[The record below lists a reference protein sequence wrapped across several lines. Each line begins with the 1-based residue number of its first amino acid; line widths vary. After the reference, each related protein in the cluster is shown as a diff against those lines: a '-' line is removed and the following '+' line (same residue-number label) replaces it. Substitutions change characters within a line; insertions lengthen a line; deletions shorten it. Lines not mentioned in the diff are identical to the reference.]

1 MIDIVAVFL
10 AGVLAAIAMLHLYWA
25 LGGFWPGHDEASLA
39 QAVVGTAGIQRMP
52 PVWMTVAVVLALFAA
67 ALWPLMWA
75 AIVPYVLPQTLVV
88 LGMWVLATVF
98 LLRGIAG
105 YTPVFGPD
113 RVQEPFLSLNRRLY
127 APLCFL
133 IGSGFVLLIV
143 LARL

>member
-10 AGVLAAIAMLHLYWA
+10 AGVLAAIALLHLYWA
-25 LGGFWPGHDEASLA
+25 LGGFWP
-39 QAVVGTAGIQRMP
+39 AGIRRMP
-52 PVWMTVAVVLALFAA
+52 PVWMTAAVVLALLAA

-75 AIVPYVLPQTLVV
+75 ALVPYALPQTLVV

-127 APLCFL
+127 APLCL
-133 IGSGFVLLIV
+133 VIGAGFVLLIV

>member
-1 MIDIVAVFL
+1 
-10 AGVLAAIAMLHLYWA
+10 
-25 LGGFWPGHDEASLA
+25 
-39 QAVVGTAGIQRMP
+39 
-52 PVWMTVAVVLALFAA
+52 MTVAVVLALFAA

-88 LGMWVLATVF
+88 LGIWVLAGIF
-98 LLRGIAG
+98 LARGIAA
-105 YTPVFGPD
+105 YTPVFGPE